1 MLKINEPEH
10 DARFPVG
17 TAERLSGTCSG
28 AGLDH
33 VPQGFRRDGNASSLL
48 VWQGFRM
55 RRLTCFLGL
64 ILPLGL
70 GATAAVADTDPP
82 HKHYAVSH
90 LPPDPNL
97 ATAKP
102 MGRYRGF
109 LRESIDLT
117 PQMPPVRDQGELI
130 SGAAWAVAYAARSY
144 YAGRNEG
151 RNIESE
157 ENEASPNYVYNLARG
172 DNCSEAATIT
182 STVDVLKKG
191 AVSLAAFPYKAEC
204 KAPPTTLVEA
214 AKDFRVKGYHVLDRS
229 HIDDI
234 KGQLER
240 GNPVVVHF
248 RVSPAFQDFRGK
260 GVFDEVDFDQAGN
273 EDSWQT
279 LTVIGY
285 NDKPQAVRVMN
296 SWGRGWGDD
305 GYAWISYGTLTN
317 RTAGAVVLDVAASQP
332 LQAKKEEPKKEPDLK
347 PKDEPKEQP
356 KDLADLKPK
365 DQPKDEADLKSKD
378 EPKDE
383 AELKS
388 KDEPKDEADLKPKDE
403 PKDEADLKSKDEPK
417 DDLKKDEP
425 IQRPKPK
432 VKPTLADLRNLS
444 CGKIN
449 EVRANGRV
457 VLDGFV
463 ASDEDFDKVKEVASH
478 EAGYSVGKITVA
490 PWPLCEALGTLEKP
504 LKAAALRPT
513 LTTAPADVAKAGEKL
528 RVELQ
533 APARP
538 TYVYLS
544 YFTTDEKVITLVQ
557 PEGIIP
563 RQTSAG
569 LRQEF
574 GDFTVGAPYGSEMIV
589 AITSAS
595 PLFDS
600 ELPQIQTER
609 EFLSAL
615 RKALIYKPVA
625 KMPDREVGATIRFL
639 KTEER

>member
-1 MLKINEPEH
+1 
-10 DARFPVG
+10 
-17 TAERLSGTCSG
+17 
-28 AGLDH
+28 
-33 VPQGFRRDGNASSLL
+33 
-48 VWQGFRM
+48 M
-55 RRLTCFLGL
+55 RRLTCFLGF

-70 GATAAVADTDPP
+70 GATAAVADADPP

-97 ATAKP
+97 ATAEP
-102 MGRYRGF
+102 MKRYRGF
-109 LRESIDLT
+109 LRDSIDLT
-117 PQMPPVRDQGELI
+117 PQMPPVRDQGELV

-151 RNIESE
+151 RNIESP

-172 DNCSEAATIT
+172 NNCSEAATIT

-240 GNPVVVHF
+240 GNPVVVQF

-273 EDSWQT
+273 EDAWQT
-279 LTVIGY
+279 LAIIGY
-285 NDKPQAVRVMN
+285 HDKPQAVRVMN

-305 GYAWISYGTLTN
+305 GYAWISYEALTN
-317 RTAGAVVLDVAASQP
+317 RTAGAVVLDVAASQA
-332 LQAKKEEPKKEPDLK
+332 LQAKKEEPKKEEPKKEPDQTA
-347 PKDEPKEQP
+347 KDEPTKEP
-356 KDLADLKPK
+356 DPAEKDKPK
-365 DQPKDEADLKSKD
+365 EEPYKIAKEEPAKEPDPTVKDDPKKEPDQTAKDKSTDEPDQTVED
-378 EPKDE
+378 EPKKE
-383 AELKS
+383 S
-388 KDEPKDEADLKPKDE
+388 
-403 PKDEADLKSKDEPK
+403 
-417 DDLKKDEP
+417 
-425 IQRPKPK
+425 KPK

-463 ASDEDFDKVKEVASH
+463 ASDEDFDKVKEVATH
-478 EAGYSVGKITVA
+478 EPGYSVGKVTVA

-639 KTEER
+639 KTEEK